1 MNRRG
6 DDVISGAMLARNFPE
21 NVSEIHRKPQSVSQ
35 WPGRYS
41 NQGLSR
47 IEVFG
52 LTARPTCSVNVI
64 SLDLRYLFTKPRGV
78 KNQKAVIFKMPL

>member
-1 MNRRG
+1 MDRRG
-6 DDVISGAMLARNFPE
+6 DDVISSAKLPRNFPE
-21 NVSEIHRKPQSVSQ
+21 NYRKFTINLGQ
-35 WPGRYS
+35 WPGRDS

-52 LTARPTCSVNVI
+52 LTAKPACSVNVI

-78 KNQKAVIFKMPL
+78 ITQKAVIFMMLH